1 MDITIKMH
9 RTLWCRAA
17 KTLLYYMFELNPTLY
32 GWWLKYIEDHPIPK
46 DGNWDDIS
54 GETFLRELLSLSY
67 QETSWGRQRGVSSM
81 YDCTGS
87 IGVDPRNLAQRVME
101 IRSQI
106 AKEWI
111 DELKAVS
118 EENAL
123 LMRESLVNSFT
134 LENVVSD
141 SESGDESDGGFV
153 HPEMTMDPEVDD
165 SAAGGDD

>member
-1 MDITIKMH
+1 
-9 RTLWCRAA
+9 
-17 KTLLYYMFELNPTLY
+17 MFELNPTLY
-32 GWWLKYIEDHPIPK
+32 GWWLRYLEDHPIPR

-54 GETFLRELLSLSY
+54 GETFLRELMALSY
-67 QETSWGRQRGVSSM
+67 QETSWGSQRGVPSM

-87 IGVDPRNLAQRVME
+87 IGVDPRNLAQRVMD

-111 DELKAVS
+111 EELKSVS

-123 LMRESLVNSFT
+123 LMRESLVNSFS
-134 LENVVSD
+134 LENLPVT
-141 SESGDESDGGFV
+141 ESDTSDDEGFV
-153 HPEMTMDPEVDD
+153 HPEMMLDPEVDD